1 MSKMKK
7 QFSFIR
13 LLTIRFLMLAAS
25 KAETG
30 MEDNIMR
37 KTFLIG
43 ILVLSF
49 FHFSISQAVSQD
61 KVVVIPLLGS
71 ATQATAPAAVEK
83 TGQTTSYETGDDGD
97 LQKGVA
103 WPTPRFV
110 DNANGTVTDNLT
122 DLIWLQDA
130 NCVTFFSSDN
140 TEQNSRSWNTAL
152 TATNSLANGYCGLSD
167 GSNAGDWRLPD
178 IKELQS
184 LIDCGRHSPALPSNH
199 PFTGVQN
206 SSYWSSTTIAY
217 STTSSWYMNIGAG
230 GMGSAGKGSTLRVWP
245 VRGGY

>member
-1 MSKMKK
+1 
-7 QFSFIR
+7 
-13 LLTIRFLMLAAS
+13 
-25 KAETG
+25 
-30 MEDNIMR
+30 MR
-37 KTFLIG
+37 KTVLIG

-49 FHFSISQAVSQD
+49 FHFFISQAVSQD
-61 KVVVIPLLGS
+61 KVVVIPLLGGETEAS
-71 ATQATAPAAVEK
+71 VSAAVER

-97 LQKGVA
+97 AQKGVA

-130 NCVTFFSSDN
+130 NCETFFSSDN
-140 TEQNSRSWNTAL
+140 TGQNSRSWYNAL
-152 TATNSLANGYCGLSD
+152 TAANSLGNGYCGLSD
-167 GSNAGDWRLPD
+167 GSRGGDWRLPNT
-178 IKELQS
+178 KELQS

-199 PFTGVQN
+199 PFTSVQN
-206 SSYWSSTTIAY
+206 SSYWSSATYAF

-230 GMGSAGKGSTLRVWP
+230 GMGTSGKGSTLRVWP

>member
-61 KVVVIPLLGS
+61 
-71 ATQATAPAAVEK
+71 
-83 TGQTTSYETGDDGD
+83 
-97 LQKGVA
+97 
-103 WPTPRFV
+103 
-110 DNANGTVTDNLT
+110 
-122 DLIWLQDA
+122 
-130 NCVTFFSSDN
+130 
-140 TEQNSRSWNTAL
+140 
-152 TATNSLANGYCGLSD
+152 
-167 GSNAGDWRLPD
+167 
-178 IKELQS
+178 
-184 LIDCGRHSPALPSNH
+184 
-199 PFTGVQN
+199 
-206 SSYWSSTTIAY
+206 
-217 STTSSWYMNIGAG
+217 
-230 GMGSAGKGSTLRVWP
+230 
-245 VRGGY
+245 